1 MSDDDRKSLTCLK
14 YCAEIAIFICICIII
29 SLSSKDPFESYV
41 IGNLTNYFYT
51 PLNDTTSNESLYNIK
66 KLEFLYKKENSSFN
80 RNFLKRKLKSY
91 SFCGDMKEIF
101 TRNTGKKL
109 SYVFNL
115 NYIVI
120 RRLSIAILVVSL
132 SYIVLYIIIII
143 FNNLKERIKIEI
155 IDIDKK
161 IKEKEKK
168 QDCPSNTSENMNTST
183 IPNDK
188 IIEDK
193 KTLENYRRRYELF
206 EKILIPIKIITIL
219 VWIAKFVLSLLL
231 YHFIE
236 NGDIEKYEDFLDCK
250 GVKDNFFDRF
260 SDIKKLKRVFLAFA
274 ILNIIGESLDKCE
287 DCPDLDIK

>member
-1 MSDDDRKSLTCLK
+1 MSNDNKISCTNLK
-14 YCAEIAIFICICIII
+14 YCAELAIFICICIII
-29 SLSSKDPFESYV
+29 SLSSKDPFQSYY
-41 IGNLTNYFYT
+41 IGNLTNYFNI
-51 PLNDTTSNESLYNIK
+51 PLNDTSSNESLYNIK
-66 KLEFLYKKENSSFN
+66 KLEYLYKKDNSSLN
-80 RNFLKRKLKSY
+80 QYFLKRKLKSH

-101 TRNTGKKL
+101 ARNIGRKL

-115 NYIVI
+115 NYKVI

-143 FNNLKERIKIEI
+143 FNGLQENTRDKINEI
-155 IDIDKK
+155 FKR
-161 IKEKEKK
+161 IKEKEEKK
-168 QDCPSNTSENMNTST
+168 DCPSNTIENINIST
-183 IPNDK
+183 ATNDK
-188 IIEDK
+188 INDDEK
-193 KTLENYRRRYELF
+193 SLENFRRRYGIF
-206 EKILIPIKIITIL
+206 KKILIPIKIITIL

-250 GVKDNFFDRF
+250 GVKVDFFDRF

-287 DCPDLDIK
+287 EFPDLNKK